1 MTGMEADVTFTWTEL
16 DDRAVATAK
25 ILAADAVEKVG
36 SGHPG
41 TAISLA
47 PAAYVLFQRHLRI
60 DPKDPRWL
68 GRDRF
73 ILSAGHSS
81 LTQYCQMYLA
91 GQGIEKSDL
100 QALRTQYAKTPAHP
114 EFGHTAGVEITTGPL
129 GTGIAS
135 AVGFAMSARRAHGL
149 FDPETPMGESVFD
162 HHVYVIAGDGCLQEG
177 VSGEASSLAGTQK
190 LGNLILLWD
199 DNHISIE
206 DDTDIAFT
214 EDVTA
219 RYEAYGWHVQRVNW
233 LSADG
238 SYREDVEAL
247 DAAIEAAKAVTDK
260 PSLIALR
267 TVIGWPTPGKQ
278 NTGGIHG
285 SKLGSE
291 ALRGLKEA
299 LGANPDAMF
308 DADEEAVAHAR
319 ANVAARATQA
329 RKDWDARFDAW
340 KAAHPQNAAML
351 ERISAGRLPEGW
363 EAALPTFEAG
373 TSVATRS
380 ASGKVIA
387 ALAEVLPEL
396 WGGSA
401 DLAGS
406 NNTLMPGQPSFI
418 PEERGTKAF
427 QGTPFGR
434 NLHFGV
440 REFAMGCIL
449 NGIAA
454 DGLARPYGGTFFVF
468 SDFMRG
474 AVRLAA
480 LMDLPVT
487 YVWTHDSIGVG
498 EDGPTHQPIE
508 HLAAYRA
515 IPNLAVVRPADA
527 NETVA
532 AWKAVL
538 EQSHPAA
545 LVLSRQNLPV
555 PARGE
560 GALACADGLAKGA
573 YVLADAEGTP
583 DVILMGSG
591 SEVQYALE
599 AKDLL
604 AAEGVKARVVSV
616 PCMEW
621 FDAQDADY
629 KESVLPVA
637 VKARVSVEAGI
648 ALSWRSLVGDAGR
661 SISLEHYGE
670 SASGDKLFADYGFDA
685 AHVVAA
691 AKESIAAAK

>member
-1 MTGMEADVTFTWTEL
+1 MTLTWNEL

-41 TAISLA
+41 TAISIA
-47 PAAYVLFQRHLRI
+47 PAAYLLFQRHMNI
-60 DPKDPRWL
+60 DPQDLRWL

-91 GQGIEKSDL
+91 GLGLEKEDIEG
-100 QALRTQYAKTPAHP
+100 LRTQGSLTPAHP
-114 EFGHTAGVEITTGPL
+114 EYGHTPGIEITTGPL

-135 AVGFAMSARRAHGL
+135 AVGFAMSARRAHGV
-149 FDPETPMGESVFD
+149 FDPETPLGESVFD
-162 HHVYVIAGDGCLQEG
+162 HHVYVLAGDGCLQEG
-177 VSGEASSLAGTQK
+177 VASEASSLAGTQK

-214 EDVTA
+214 EDVLA
-219 RYEAYGWHVQRVNW
+219 RYEAYGWHVQRVDW
-233 LSADG
+233 ASEDG
-238 SYREDVEAL
+238 SYTEDVEAL
-247 DAAIEAAKAVTDK
+247 DAAITAAKAETEK
-260 PSLIALR
+260 PSIIALR
-267 TVIGWPTPGKQ
+267 TIIGWPTPGKQ

-285 SKLGSE
+285 AKLGAD

-299 LGANPDAMF
+299 LGADPDAMF
-308 DADEEAVAHAR
+308 AADEEAVAHAR
-319 ANVAARATQA
+319 ANVAERAAAA

-340 KAAHPQNAAML
+340 KSANPDKAELL
-351 ERISAGRLPEGW
+351 ERITSGTLPEDW
-363 EAALPTFEAG
+363 EKALPTFEAG
-373 TSVATRS
+373 TAVATRS
-380 ASGKVIA
+380 ASGKVLA
-387 ALAEVLPEL
+387 ALADVLPEL

-418 PEERGTKAF
+418 PEERSTKAF
-427 QGTPFGR
+427 TGNPYGR

-440 REFAMGCIL
+440 REFGMGAIM

-454 DGLARPYGGTFFVF
+454 DGLALPYGGTFFVF
-468 SDFMRG
+468 ADFMRG

-538 EQSHPAA
+538 EKRHPAA

-560 GALACADGLAKGA
+560 GTGIADTSGVARGA
-573 YVLADAEGTP
+573 YVLADSDGTP
-583 DVILMGSG
+583 DVILLATG

-604 AAEGVKARVVSV
+604 AADGVKARVVSV
-616 PCMEW
+616 PCLEW
-621 FDAQDADY
+621 FDEQDEDY
-629 KESVLPVA
+629 KESVLPKA

-648 ALSWRSLVGDAGR
+648 AQPWYRLLGDGGR
-661 SISLEHYGE
+661 AVSLEHYGE
-670 SASGDKLFADYGFDA
+670 SAPGDKLFADYGFDA

-691 AKESIAAAK
+691 AQDSLAATR